1 MHPQC
6 FVIVETFIGLQ
17 ECAARGE
24 DYDRVKMLE
33 ITADDADRWERKKKK
48 KNPDT
53 GFAGLWKANF
63 CSYDVIDVKQEK
75 LTN

>member
-1 MHPQC
+1 MPPQC